1 MVVEER
7 AGAEEWEGAMG
18 SNGSGSGTMGGGS
31 TGSGSSSGE
40 VGAGKKKD
48 ANPERLQELIDD
60 MRPSFDCTGIDV
72 KSLHCSLDH
81 ILAQT

>member
-60 MRPSFDCTGIDV
+60 MRPSFDC
-72 KSLHCSLDH
+72 SLDH

>member
-1 MVVEER
+1 VVVEER

-18 SNGSGSGTMGGGS
+18 SNMGGGS

-60 MRPSFDCTGIDV
+60 MRPSFDCTGIEV
-72 KSLHCSLDH
+72 KSLDYSLDH